1 MNDKMAVSSEMAGMV
16 DITDLSL
23 AAQTMPNRSNILTT
37 HPKMQMQLLHIGNE
51 QSPLLVIDNLL
62 AQPELLVA
70 HACRQPFVANS
81 PYYPGVRAPAPL
93 QYQQLLL
100 QALQPTLLE
109 VFALP
114 QRPLSFSVCHYSI
127 VTTPPTQLKLL
138 QRIPHFDTVEP
149 HALAAVHYLFQGDL
163 GGTAFYR
170 HRKTGFETIDHSRM
184 QDYYRSLES
193 ENDGPNLPKANAGYI
208 DGDTPLFEQIAN
220 PAGVFNR
227 LVIYPRNLLHSGHIP
242 ADSPLSADP
251 RQGRLTISSFIDCQP

>member
-1 MNDKMAVSSEMAGMV
+1 MEQSLLPATTM
-16 DITDLSL
+16 LSGG
-23 AAQTMPNRSNILTT
+23 NILTA
-37 HPKMQMQLLHIGNE
+37 HAQMHVQLLHIGLE
-51 QSPLLVIDNLL
+51 QSPVLVIDNFV

-70 HACRQPFVANS
+70 HACRQQFVANS
-81 PYYPGVRAPAPL
+81 PYYPGVRTPAPL

-100 QALQPTLLE
+100 QSLQPTLLE

-170 HRKTGFETIDHSRM
+170 HRKTGFERIDQHRM
-184 QDYYRSLES
+184 PDYYRSLES
-193 ENDGPNLPKANAGYI
+193 ENDGPNLPKATAGYI
-208 DGDTPLFEQIAN
+208 QGDTPLFEQIAN

-242 ADSPLSADP
+242 ASSLLSADP
-251 RQGRLTISSFIDCQP
+251 RLGRLTISSFIDCLP